1 MSRITNRRDE
11 DASWTIISFG
21 QQRPSV
27 GADRETSQQ
36 VIAGVMSDS
45 LSFRASR
52 GQAPDLRQ
60 SGFQIGHGQR
70 QSASRGQAPYGGYF
84 AALFLSPE
92 SHGAAIYWLFH
103 NAPRAVLPLFISV
116 VLKNRIPLP
125 PPIPT
130 IIKHS

>member
-36 VIAGVMSDS
+36 IIAGVMSDS

-92 SHGAAIYWLFH
+92 SHGAALDSLLPQ
-103 NAPRAVLPLFISV
+103 APVTA
-116 VLKNRIPLP
+116 LP
-125 PPIPT
+125 P
-130 IIKHS
+130 S

>member
-1 MSRITNRRDE
+1 MSRITNRGDE

-36 VIAGVMSDS
+36 IIAGVMSDS

-84 AALFLSPE
+84 CALFFSPE
-92 SHGAAIYWLFH
+92 SHGAPLG
-103 NAPRAVLPLFISV
+103 RALPKDPAASLRLFIAV
-116 VLKNRIPLP
+116 CINN
-125 PPIPT
+125 
-130 IIKHS
+130 

>member
-11 DASWTIISFG
+11 DASSTIISFG

-27 GADRETSQQ
+27 GGDRETSQQ

-45 LSFRASR
+45 LSFRARR

-92 SHGAAIYWLFH
+92 SHGAAMDWLLQ
-103 NAPRAVLPLFISV
+103 NAQVAILRILIAVDI
-116 VLKNRIPLP
+116 KNGFP
-125 PPIPT
+125 
-130 IIKHS
+130 

>member
-84 AALFLSPE
+84 SALLFRPQ
-92 SHGAAIYWLFH
+92 SHRAAIDWLLQ
-103 NAPRAVLPLFISV
+103 NAPVAILRILIAVDI
-116 VLKNRIPLP
+116 KNGFP
-125 PPIPT
+125 
-130 IIKHS
+130 

>member
-36 VIAGVMSDS
+36 IIAGVMSDS

-92 SHGAAIYWLFH
+92 SHGAAIDWLLH
-103 NAPRAVLPLFISV
+103 NAPVAILRILIAVDI
-116 VLKNRIPLP
+116 KNGFP
-125 PPIPT
+125 
-130 IIKHS
+130 